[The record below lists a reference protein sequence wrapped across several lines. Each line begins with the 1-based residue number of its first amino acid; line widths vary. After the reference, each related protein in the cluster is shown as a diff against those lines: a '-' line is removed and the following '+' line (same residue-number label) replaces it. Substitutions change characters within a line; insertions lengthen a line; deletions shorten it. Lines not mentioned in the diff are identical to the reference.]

1 MRDFA
6 AAAARPL
13 AAAAHPPAAPPAEN
27 PAADPQRCQQQP
39 RRLESAWSIY
49 TKRRAP
55 ARAPQRSKPHR
66 RHSPQ
71 AATDEGKGHATE
83 LANSLLTAAHA
94 PALPLGALDAVPGL
108 RRVAAAK
115 ALERARAA
123 RARLA
128 ECAGRLAAALDGL
141 AAAVGDVR
149 AAAEREE
156 LDPLL
161 AGAPV
166 FSALPLAAALR
177 LLGEI
182 EAMYAAEM
190 LAKRAALAG
199 FGAACADAEAR
210 HAAGGAG
217 APAPPAA
224 GAAAAEAAAALE
236 ARLRVLIAAWMLEAE
251 VDAGRAAES
260 LAALTADADS
270 V

>member
-1 MRDFA
+1 M
-6 AAAARPL
+6 
-13 AAAAHPPAAPPAEN
+13 
-27 PAADPQRCQQQP
+27 
-39 RRLESAWSIY
+39 
-49 TKRRAP
+49 
-55 ARAPQRSKPHR
+55 KPHR
-66 RHSPQ
+66 HHSPQ

-94 PALPLGALDAVPGL
+94 PALPLGALGAVPGL
-108 RRVAAAK
+108 RRAAAAK
-115 ALERARAA
+115 ALERARAV

-128 ECAGRLAAALDGL
+128 ACTGRLAAALDGL
-141 AAAVGDVR
+141 AAAVGDAR
-149 AAAEREE
+149 AAAEQEE

-182 EAMYAAEM
+182 EEMYAAEM

-217 APAPPAA
+217 VPAA
-224 GAAAAEAAAALE
+224 GGAAAEAAAALE

-260 LAALTADADS
+260 LAALTADANS